1 MEGFCFMIYLD
12 HNATTPVHP
21 QVLEAMMPY
30 FMEQF
35 GNASSSYRLGREAKI
50 ALERSRKKIA
60 DCIGAKPQEII
71 FTSGGTESD
80 NHALRGVARF
90 LRARGSHIITS
101 RIEHHAVLKTCE
113 DLENEGFRITYLP
126 VNAHGQID
134 PDDVRSHIGKDTILI
149 SIMLANN
156 ETGVMQ
162 PIREAAALAA
172 DANIVFHTDA
182 VQAMGKT
189 HVDVHD
195 LGVDLLSISGHKFHG
210 PKGVGA
216 LYIRENT
223 PVTPI
228 LTGGHHEHSL
238 RPGTE
243 NVPAI
248 VGLAEALSMAVRN
261 QEATIQKLLRL
272 RGKFEASIM
281 KNIEGIHIHGMH
293 APRIPNTSSIS
304 FPFIEGESILLH
316 LDLKGIY
323 ASSGSACSA
332 DSPEPSHVLRAMGVP
347 PLTAQG
353 TIRFSLGK
361 DNTDEE
367 MGYVIQSLIEITSRL
382 REISTIGD
390 V

>member
-1 MEGFCFMIYLD
+1 
-12 HNATTPVHP
+12 
-21 QVLEAMMPY
+21 
-30 FMEQF
+30 
-35 GNASSSYRLGREAKI
+35 
-50 ALERSRKKIA
+50 
-60 DCIGAKPQEII
+60 
-71 FTSGGTESD
+71 
-80 NHALRGVARF
+80 
-90 LRARGSHIITS
+90 
-101 RIEHHAVLKTCE
+101 
-113 DLENEGFRITYLP
+113 
-126 VNAHGQID
+126 
-134 PDDVRSHIGKDTILI
+134 
-149 SIMLANN
+149 MLANN